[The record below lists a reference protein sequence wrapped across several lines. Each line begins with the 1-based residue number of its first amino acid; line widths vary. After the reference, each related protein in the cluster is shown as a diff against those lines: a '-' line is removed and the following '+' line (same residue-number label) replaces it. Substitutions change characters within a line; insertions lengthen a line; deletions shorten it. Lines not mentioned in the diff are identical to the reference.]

1 MRFEKRSQPT
11 SSNFKAGRV
20 TPCAPFNIQICHDRA
35 HGVRLSQNSAFFFLS
50 PRGTS
55 GERTEER
62 GILNKNAPPLPGP
75 LLHPMEER
83 EKNR

>member
-1 MRFEKRSQPT
+1 VRSGAQGT
-11 SSNFKAGRV
+11 EAVSK
-20 TPCAPFNIQICHDRA
+20 
-35 HGVRLSQNSAFFFLS
+35 LSDFFLS

-75 LLHPMEER
+75 NHPLMEER
-83 EKNR
+83 EKSSRRWF